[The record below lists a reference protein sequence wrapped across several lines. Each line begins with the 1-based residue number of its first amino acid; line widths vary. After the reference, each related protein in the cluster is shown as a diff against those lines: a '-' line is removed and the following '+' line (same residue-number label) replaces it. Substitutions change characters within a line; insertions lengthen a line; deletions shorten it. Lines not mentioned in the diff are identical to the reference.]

1 MALFV
6 DTSALIALLDAADPQ
21 QDSVRAVWARALA
34 DQERLVTSN
43 YILVETLA
51 VAQRRFGTSAVRL
64 LLDDVAPV
72 LELHWI
78 DEELHDAAVRGLRAA
93 ARRTL
98 SLVDCTS
105 FELMRALG
113 LRSAFTLD
121 PHFAEQGFTILPR
134 QDDSIHEP

>member
-1 MALFV
+1 MHQRAHY
-6 DTSALIALLDAADPQ
+6 
-21 QDSVRAVWARALA
+21 SVRAVWARALA

-51 VAQRRFGTSAVRL
+51 VVQRRFGVAAVRI

-78 DEELHDAAVRGLRAA
+78 DEPLHDSAVRGLRAA
-93 ARRTL
+93 GRRAL

-121 PHFAEQGFTILPR
+121 AHFAEQGFTVFPR
-134 QDDSIHEP
+134 LDDSIHEP

>member
-21 QDSVRAVWARALA
+21 QESVCAVWARSLA

-51 VAQRRFGTSAVRL
+51 VVQRRFGTSAVHV
-64 LLDDVAPV
+64 LLDDIAPV

-78 DEELHDAAVRGLRAA
+78 DEGLHEAAVRGLRAA
-93 ARRTL
+93 GRRSL

-113 LRSAFTLD
+113 LRDAFTLD
-121 PHFAEQGFTILPR
+121 AHFVEQGFSALPR

>member
-6 DTSALIALLDAADPQ
+6 DTSALIALLDAGDPQ
-21 QDSVRAVWARALA
+21 QESVRAVWARALA
-34 DQERLVTSN
+34 DQVRLVTSN

-51 VAQRRFGTSAVRL
+51 VVQRRFGTPAVHV

-78 DEELHDAAVRGLRAA
+78 DEGLHEAAVRGLRAA
-93 ARRTL
+93 GRRSL

-105 FELMRALG
+105 FELMRVLG

-121 PHFAEQGFTILPR
+121 AHFVEQGFIAFPR
-134 QDDSIHEP
+134 QDESIHEP

>member
-78 DEELHDAAVRGLRAA
+78 DEGLHDAAVRGLRAA
-93 ARRTL
+93 GRRTL

>member
-51 VAQRRFGTSAVRL
+51 VVQRRFGTGAVRV

-78 DEELHDAAVRGLRAA
+78 DEPLHDAAVRGLRAA
-93 ARRTL
+93 SRRTL

-113 LRSAFTLD
+113 LRAAFTLD
-121 PHFAEQGFTILPR
+121 PHFAEQGFTMLPR

>member
-21 QDSVRAVWARALA
+21 HDAVRALWARALA

-51 VAQRRFGTSAVRL
+51 VVQRRFGVAAVRI

-78 DEELHDAAVRGLRAA
+78 DEPLHDSAVRGLRAA
-93 ARRTL
+93 GRRAL

-121 PHFAEQGFTILPR
+121 AHFAEQGFTVFPR
-134 QDDSIHEP
+134 LDDSIHEP

>member
-21 QDSVRAVWARALA
+21 HEAVRAVWARSLA

-51 VAQRRFGTSAVRL
+51 VVQGRFGTSAVHV

-78 DEELHDAAVRGLRAA
+78 DEGLHDAALRGLRAA
-93 ARRTL
+93 GRRTL

-113 LRSAFTLD
+113 LRDAFTLD
-121 PHFAEQGFTILPR
+121 AHFVEQGFSALPR

>member
-1 MALFV
+1 LALFV

-21 QDSVRAVWARALA
+21 QESVRAVWARSLA

-51 VAQRRFGTSAVRL
+51 VVQRRFGTSAVHV

-78 DEELHDAAVRGLRAA
+78 DEGLHDAAVRGLRVAG
-93 ARRTL
+93 RRTL

-113 LRSAFTLD
+113 LRDVFTLD
-121 PHFAEQGFTILPR
+121 GHFVEQGFSARPR